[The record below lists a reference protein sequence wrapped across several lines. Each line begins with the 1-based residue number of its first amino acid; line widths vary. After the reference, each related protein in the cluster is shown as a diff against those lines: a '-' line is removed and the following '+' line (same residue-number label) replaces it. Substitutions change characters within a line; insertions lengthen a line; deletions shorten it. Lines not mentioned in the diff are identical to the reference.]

1 MSDDATVAR
10 PLKNHPASK
19 RRLLIVV
26 GIAGFGA
33 PLVTYFW
40 IIHHYA
46 VNVVFLD
53 QWSDVNLAGRSYAH
67 TLTVGNLWTQHGEQ
81 RMFFPNLVMLLL
93 VHFTH
98 MNIVLEEYFSALMLC
113 AAAALLI
120 WTHKR
125 RTPSRSWIADRP
137 VAIVLLSLVQA
148 GSTLFGFQLAWYA
161 AILMLA
167 ATLFLLDRPSLSSSL
182 RGAAI
187 VTAVIGSFCTIEG
200 LIIWPVGFILL
211 YQRRRP
217 KSWMIVWSAAAVV
230 TVLIYEYRFETNQA
244 VPSYLSG
251 LHLPGAAARSY
262 FQVIGDVL
270 GVRLQDP
277 NSGLS
282 TAILV
287 FGVLL
292 FLIAIYALVTR
303 GLRRDTS
310 SGAPIGIALIC
321 FSLTYALGFAYTRA
335 FFGPS
340 TASSSQ
346 YTTFTLL
353 LLVGCYLALLD
364 RPARPSPTASRAR
377 RIAPLVSLVLI
388 GVICLQVVLGEVNGI
403 REARSLH
410 QRQIE
415 VAGAIVDIHNIPNP
429 ILQNAVGLRGIGI
442 GIKPQLIRSYAAVL
456 MTHHLTFFDNQDA
469 VSVYTA
475 EARAEEELGMFK
487 YVPPALIRVPR
498 PIDGQTLQGTAVLD
512 ALVRPGVQ
520 ATEVDFHLIGE
531 GGSGAAIGS
540 GQRTTWGWIL
550 KWDTRSVTNGSYRLV
565 SVVSGP
571 RGPIGRSASIAIEI
585 KND

>member
-1 MSDDATVAR
+1 MDARRRKT
-10 PLKNHPASK
+10 PSASK
-19 RRLLIVV
+19 RALLVVV
-26 GIAGFGA
+26 GVTGFGA
-33 PLVTYFW
+33 PLAAYFW
-40 IIHHYA
+40 MIHHYA

-53 QWSDVNLAGRSYAH
+53 QWSDVNLAGRSYAQ

-98 MNIVLEEYFSALMLC
+98 MNIVLEEYLSALMLC
-113 AAAALLI
+113 TAAALLI

-125 RTPSRSWIADRP
+125 RTPSRSWIVYCP

-148 GSTLFGFQLAWYA
+148 ESTLFGFQLAWYA

-167 ATLFLLDRPSLSSSL
+167 TTLFLLDQPSLSSSL
-182 RGAAI
+182 QGAAL
-187 VTAVIGSFCTIEG
+187 VTAVIGSFCTIQG
-200 LIIWPVGFILL
+200 LIIWPAAFILS

-217 KSWMIVWSAAAVV
+217 KSWLIVWSVAAVV
-230 TVLIYEYRFETNQA
+230 TVLIYEYRFENNQA
-244 VPSYLSG
+244 VPSYLTA
-251 LHLPGAAARSY
+251 LHLPGAAVRSY
-262 FQVIGDVL
+262 FQVIGGVL

-277 NSGLS
+277 NSGVS
-282 TAILV
+282 TAIVL

-292 FLIAIYALVTR
+292 FLIAIYALATR

-321 FSLTYALGFAYTRA
+321 FGLIYALGFAYARV

-346 YTTFTLL
+346 YTTFTLF
-353 LLVGCYLALLD
+353 LLVGCYLSLLD
-364 RPARPSPTASRAR
+364 TPARPSPTASRAK
-377 RIAPLVSLVLI
+377 RIAPLVGLVLI
-388 GVICLQVVLGEVNGI
+388 GVICLQVVLGQLNGI
-403 REARSLH
+403 QVARSLH

-429 ILQNAVGLRGIGI
+429 ILQGKIAGYGIT
-442 GIKPQLIRSYAAVL
+442 PQLLRSYAAIL
-456 MTHHLTFFDNQDA
+456 TTHHLTFFDNQDA
-469 VSVYTA
+469 VSAYTA
-475 EARAEEELGMFK
+475 EGRAEEEAGTFT
-487 YVPPALIRVPR
+487 YTPPPILSFALPH
-498 PIDGQTLQGTAVLD
+498 DGQTLKATAVLD
-512 ALVRPGVQ
+512 AVVRPDVQ
-520 ATEVDFHLIGE
+520 ATEVDFDLMSE
-531 GGSGAAIGS
+531 GGLGVAIGS
-540 GQRTTWGWIL
+540 GRRTKLGWIL
-550 KWDTRSVTNGSYRLV
+550 KWDTRSVTNGSYRLD